1 MLFQIFSPPFF
12 MHKNLNNYKIEP
24 SKKTCKSGQIN
35 CNEFV
40 EYISKYLKKVDKDTF
55 SVLTPSKYLQPDV
68 YHPDLLYHL
77 ILGCNDRHVSES
89 LKNTSSKM
97 LCKQIEINNKRKK
110 QILNIIKKKLKHI
123 LAFEMIREI
132 DSEIESIMMRR
143 KKALKKKKKDEEAV
157 LLSAL
162 LERRKLIENDF
173 NIDDVSDEYEEGED
187 IDVPGLIFE

>member
-1 MLFQIFSPPFF
+1 
-12 MHKNLNNYKIEP
+12 
-24 SKKTCKSGQIN
+24 
-35 CNEFV
+35 
-40 EYISKYLKKVDKDTF
+40 
-55 SVLTPSKYLQPDV
+55 
-68 YHPDLLYHL
+68 
-77 ILGCNDRHVSES
+77 
-89 LKNTSSKM
+89 M

>member
-1 MLFQIFSPPFF
+1 
-12 MHKNLNNYKIEP
+12 
-24 SKKTCKSGQIN
+24 
-35 CNEFV
+35 
-40 EYISKYLKKVDKDTF
+40 
-55 SVLTPSKYLQPDV
+55 
-68 YHPDLLYHL
+68 
-77 ILGCNDRHVSES
+77 
-89 LKNTSSKM
+89 
-97 LCKQIEINNKRKK
+97 
-110 QILNIIKKKLKHI
+110 
-123 LAFEMIREI
+123 MIREI